1 MSRIKTIPAEKPP
14 IFSAIILEDC
24 RRSLDEGSSV
34 LHLLFRSQYKNHHNL
49 LFIIL
54 FGRAQ
59 RLGIGKIN
67 LLYFPDLSGKR

>member
-14 IFSAIILEDC
+14 IFSAIILRTAGDSRESSF
-24 RRSLDEGSSV
+24 SL
-34 LHLLFRSQYKNHHNL
+34 QYKNHHNL